1 MVNCLRVTRRDIA
14 ISPTRWCALARKFGP
29 TCRDWTAPRLTPST
43 RGEPL
48 GLRVSR
54 CKWLREEIS
63 IHGSMSALGQKRT
76 LRLLSP
82 MSALP
87 PKADIGTHSRDVRF
101 VPGADILRCG
111 RDRPYSSTSS
121 ARARTD
127 GGTARPSALAVL
139 RLITSSYLVG
149 ACTGKSAGLSPLRM
163 RST

>member
-1 MVNCLRVTRRDIA
+1 MVNCLRVTQRDIA

-63 IHGSMSALGQKRT
+63 IHGSMSALGHKRT
-76 LRLLSP
+76 SRLLEG

-87 PKADIGTHSRDVRF
+87 PKADIGTHSQNVRF
-101 VPGADILRCG
+101 VPIADKVHRNKMVA
-111 RDRPYSSTSS
+111 YSMTWS
-121 ARARTD
+121 
-127 GGTARPSALAVL
+127 
-139 RLITSSYLVG
+139 
-149 ACTGKSAGLSPLRM
+149 
-163 RST
+163 

>member
-29 TCRDWTAPRLTPST
+29 THRDWTAPRLTPST

-76 LRLLSP
+76 LHWVRV

-87 PKADIGTHSRDVRF
+87 PKADIAEGDWHVR
-101 VPGADILRCG
+101 P
-111 RDRPYSSTSS
+111 
-121 ARARTD
+121 
-127 GGTARPSALAVL
+127 
-139 RLITSSYLVG
+139 
-149 ACTGKSAGLSPLRM
+149 
-163 RST
+163 